1 MYLPLRRAQRHERI
15 AGDISLGHLM
25 TVKPDD
31 DLIIT
36 PIPALCLILLNL
48 EKEKGSPLTEGEVVA
63 ARDGAA
69 CMAVPRDV
77 HARMEEARGYRDL
90 DLENVWE
97 DWLGF
102 RAWMAE
108 AGT

>member
-1 MYLPLRRAQRHERI
+1 MATE
-15 AGDISLGHLM
+15 
-25 TVKPDD
+25 PDD

-48 EKEKGSPLTEGEVVA
+48 EKAKGSPLTEPEVVA
-63 ARDGAA
+63 ARDAAA
-69 CMAVPRDV
+69 CMAVPRAV
-77 HARMEEARGYRDL
+77 HASMQEARGYRDL

-108 AGT
+108 AGE

>member
-1 MYLPLRRAQRHERI
+1 MASD
-15 AGDISLGHLM
+15 A
-25 TVKPDD
+25 DD

-48 EKEKGSPLTEGEVVA
+48 EKEKGSPRTAAEVVA
-63 ARDGAA
+63 ARDAAA
-69 CMAVPRDV
+69 CMAVPRAV
-77 HARMEEARGYRDL
+77 HAKMEASRGYRDM

-102 RAWMAE
+102 KAWMAE
-108 AGT
+108 SGE